1 MSGVRRLLRRKPT
14 SGASDRPAKPPPR
27 RDPGEPLR
35 VAAIT
40 FCRDEARMLPLWVR
54 YYGGQFGVENL
65 YVVDDG
71 SQDGST
77 EGLDCNVLHIPPIR
91 GGKFES
97 TRMKFLGGLAASLR
111 TLYDCVVFTDADEFV
126 VPDPA
131 AHSGLRD
138 YIDGQ
143 GDDQAAVAAL
153 GLNVLHDAENEPPL
167 DLDAPVLGQRR
178 LAKFVP
184 VMCKPSVNFAGAPWF
199 AASHGIQAP
208 YAVDP
213 ELWMFHLKYA
223 DRDLLREAAD
233 HRLRMVALDG
243 RSRETQ
249 WGEGGDRLVGL
260 LEHITSHVVPAD
272 VPEFQPPTGT
282 ALDRLVTQEGP
293 GKFRA
298 PKGGQMQ
305 LMESEPLVRIPA
317 RFYGIV

>member
-1 MSGVRRLLRRKPT
+1 VSSVRRLLRR
-14 SGASDRPAKPPPR
+14 DPA
-27 RDPGEPLR
+27 EPLR

-40 FCRDEARMLPLWVR
+40 FCRDEGRMLPLWVR

-65 YVVDDG
+65 YVVDDS

-77 EGLDCNVLHIPPIR
+77 DDLACNVLHIPSIR

-97 TRMKFLGGLAASLR
+97 TRMRFLAGMAASLR

-131 AHSGLRD
+131 RHSGLKD
-138 YIDGQ
+138 FIDRQ
-143 GDDQAAVAAL
+143 GVDRAAVAAL
-153 GLNVLHDAENEPPL
+153 GLNVLHATGTEPPL
-167 DLDAPVLGQRR
+167 DLGSPVLGQRT

-213 ELWMFHLKYA
+213 DLWMFHLKYA

-233 HRLRMVALDG
+233 HRLRMVAMDG

-249 WGEGGDRLVGL
+249 WGEGSDRLVGL
-260 LEHITSHVVPAD
+260 LDRITESETTD
-272 VPEFQPPTGT
+272 VPEFRPPAGK
-282 ALDRLVTQEGP
+282 ALAGLVTQAGP
-293 GKFRA
+293 HRFRA

-305 LMESEPLVRIPA
+305 LMESQPLVRIPD
-317 RFYGIV
+317 RLYGIV

>member
-1 MSGVRRLLRRKPT
+1 
-14 SGASDRPAKPPPR
+14 
-27 RDPGEPLR
+27 
-35 VAAIT
+35 
-40 FCRDEARMLPLWVR
+40 MLPLWLR

-65 YVVDDG
+65 YVVDDS

-77 EGLDCNVLHIPPIR
+77 DGLACNVLHIPPIR

-97 TRMKFLGGLAASLR
+97 TRMKFLAGMAASLR

-131 AHSGLRD
+131 RHSGLKD
-138 YIDGQ
+138 YIARQ
-143 GDDQAAVAAL
+143 DDQRAAVGAL
-153 GLNVLHDAENEPPL
+153 GLNLVHAAANEPPL
-167 DLDAPVLGQRR
+167 DLATPVLGQRM

-199 AASHGIQAP
+199 AASHGIRAP

-213 ELWMFHLKYA
+213 DLWMFHLKYA

-233 HRLRMVALDG
+233 HRLRMVAMDG
-243 RSRETQ
+243 RSKETQ
-249 WGEGGDRLVGL
+249 WGEGSDNLVGL
-260 LEHITSHVVPAD
+260 LDRITAGVEIAD
-272 VPEFQPPTGT
+272 VPEFSPPTGQE
-282 ALDRLVTQEGP
+282 LSGLVTQVGP
-293 GKFRA
+293 HRFRA

-305 LMESEPLVRIPA
+305 LMESQPLVRIPD

>member
-1 MSGVRRLLRRKPT
+1 LRI
-14 SGASDRPAKPPPR
+14 
-27 RDPGEPLR
+27 
-35 VAAIT
+35 AAIT
-40 FCRDEARMLPLWVR
+40 FCRDEGRMLPLWLR
-54 YYGGQFGVENL
+54 YYGGQFGAENL
-65 YVVDDG
+65 YVVDD
-71 SQDGST
+71 SSRDGST
-77 EGLDCNVLHIPPIR
+77 DGLSCNVLHIPPIR

-97 TRMKFLGGLAASLR
+97 TRMRFLAGLAASLR

-131 AHSGLRD
+131 RHHGLADFINR
-138 YIDGQ
+138 Q
-143 GDDQAAVAAL
+143 GDDVAAVAAL
-153 GLNVLHDAENEPPL
+153 GLNLLHATGTEPPL
-167 DLDAPVLGQRR
+167 DLGQPVLGQRS

-199 AASHGIQAP
+199 AASHGIRAP

-233 HRLRMVALDG
+233 HRLRMVEMDG

-249 WGEGGDRLVGL
+249 WGEGSDRLVAL
-260 LEHITSHVVPAD
+260 LERLTDGVEPSD
-272 VPEFQPPTGT
+272 VPEFRPPGDKQ
-282 ALDRLVTQEGP
+282 LKDLVTQEGP
-293 GKFRA
+293 RRFRA

-305 LMESEPLVRIPA
+305 LMESQPLVRVPD

>member
-1 MSGVRRLLRRKPT
+1 MSRQPGHT
-14 SGASDRPAKPPPR
+14 PAP
-27 RDPGEPLR
+27 RDPDEPMR

-40 FCRDEARMLPLWVR
+40 FCRDEGQMLPLWIR

-65 YVVDDG
+65 YVVDDS

-77 EGLDCNVLHIPPIR
+77 DGLACNVLHLPPIR

-97 TRMKFLGGLAASLR
+97 TRMKFLAGMAASLR

-131 AHSGLRD
+131 RHAGLRD
-138 YIDGQ
+138 FIARREGSAD
-143 GDDQAAVAAL
+143 AIAAL
-153 GLNVLHDAENEPPL
+153 GLNVVHAVGTEPPL
-167 DLDAPVLGQRR
+167 DLSEPILGQRM

-199 AASHGIQAP
+199 AASHGIRAA

-213 ELWMFHLKYA
+213 DLWMFHLKYA
-223 DRDLLREAAD
+223 DRDLLRAAAD
-233 HRLRMVALDG
+233 LRMQMVAMDG

-249 WGEGGDRLVGL
+249 WGEGSERLVAL
-260 LEHITSHVVPAD
+260 LEQITAGVDTAAL
-272 VPEFQPPTGT
+272 PEFAPPSGREL
-282 ALDRLVTQEGP
+282 ADLVTQAGP
-293 GKFRA
+293 QRFRA
-298 PKGGQMQ
+298 PKGGQLQ
-305 LMESEPLVRIPA
+305 LMESQPLVRIPD